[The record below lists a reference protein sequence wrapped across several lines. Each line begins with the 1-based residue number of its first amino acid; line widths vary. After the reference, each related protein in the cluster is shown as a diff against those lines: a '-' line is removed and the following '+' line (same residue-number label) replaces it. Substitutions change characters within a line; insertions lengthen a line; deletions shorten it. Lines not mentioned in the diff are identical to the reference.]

1 MAKLPQV
8 AAHRVTRVVSLAAVA
23 ILAVVALAYFSDAAW
38 AYVAAYVLV
47 PLILLGTVVALIRYP
62 QLGLQSQHL
71 IKYMMATLFRGF
83 DSELSQVDP
92 PKALTEANRAL
103 EERRT
108 KEYKDNQGLF
118 LGHYWKPSEEEGQ
131 IADIRIQLR
140 DHPDPEG
147 GPTPLEA
154 GKVESVTYYLGPK
167 FSETATT
174 KSDSTDA
181 FALDV
186 SAYGPMLCHAVVS
199 FNDGT
204 RPLSLSRY
212 IDFPEDLQ
220 TPQVAGISAEIR
232 YNVEAPTP
240 RPWWRR
246 LTGG

>member
-1 MAKLPQV
+1 VGRFPRV
-8 AAHRVTRVVSLAAVA
+8 VAHRVTRVVSLAALA
-23 ILAVVALAYFSDAAW
+23 IIAVVALAYLSASWWTYAL
-38 AYVAAYVLV
+38 VLLV
-47 PLILLGTVVALIRYP
+47 LAGTVGALIRYP

-71 IKYMMATLFRGF
+71 FKYMMATLFQGF

-103 EERRT
+103 EERRRQ
-108 KEYKDNQGLF
+108 EYKDNRGLF

-131 IADIRIQLR
+131 TVDIRIQLR
-140 DHPDPEG
+140 DHPDPDSDN
-147 GPTPLEA
+147 PTPLEA

-174 KSDSTDA
+174 KTASGDA

-204 RPLSLSRY
+204 EPLSLSRY

-220 TPQVAGISAEIR
+220 TTQVAGASAQIL
-232 YNVEAPTP
+232 YDVEAPLP

-246 LTGG
+246 LLGRR